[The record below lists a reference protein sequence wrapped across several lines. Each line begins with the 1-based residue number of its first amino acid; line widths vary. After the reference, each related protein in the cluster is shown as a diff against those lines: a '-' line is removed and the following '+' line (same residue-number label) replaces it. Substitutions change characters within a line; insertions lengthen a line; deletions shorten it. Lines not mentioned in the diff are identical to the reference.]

1 MPEVILRNGPFLL
14 QGLALTAA
22 LAVLAAAGGTAL
34 GVAVA
39 ATRHARVKVI
49 APVLAGYVEV
59 MRGTPLLVVLFICYF
74 ALPALLGYK
83 ATAFGAAML
92 GFILF
97 SGAYLAEDI
106 RGGLAAVPKG
116 QIEAGLASGLGP
128 RQVFRLI
135 VLPQALRAVIPM
147 LANQYVRLFKFTSVA
162 SVIGVHELTGDA
174 MLVNARDFAP
184 VTILA
189 TIALAYLV
197 CCSALSL
204 GGRIVYRRLA
214 TPA

>member
-1 MPEVILRNGPFLL
+1 MPDVILRNTPFLL
-14 QGLALTAA
+14 HGLALTAA
-22 LAVLAAAGGTAL
+22 LAVLAAAGATAL

-39 ATRHARVKVI
+39 AVRHARLKVI
-49 APVLAGYVEV
+49 GSVLAGYVEFI
-59 MRGTPLLVVLFICYF
+59 RGTPLLVVLFICYF

-83 ATAFGAAML
+83 ATAFGAALL

-97 SGAYLAEDI
+97 TGAYIAEDI
-106 RGGLAAVPKG
+106 RGGLAAVPQG
-116 QIEAGLASGLGP
+116 QTEAGLAGGLRP

-135 VLPQALRAVIPM
+135 VLPQALRAVLPM
-147 LANQYVRLFKFTSVA
+147 LFNQYVRLFKFTSVA

-184 VTILA
+184 ITILV

-197 CCSALSL
+197 CCSAISLAGRVLS
-204 GGRIVYRRLA
+204 GRLA
-214 TPA
+214 TPR

>member
-14 QGLALTAA
+14 HGLALTAA
-22 LAVLAAAGGTAL
+22 LAVLAAFGGTVL

-39 ATRHARVKVI
+39 AMRHARVRVI
-49 APVLAGYVEV
+49 APVLAGYVEI

-83 ATAFGAAML
+83 ATAFGAALL

-97 SGAYLAEDI
+97 TGAYIAEDI
-106 RGGLAAVPKG
+106 RGGLAAVSRG
-116 QIEAGLASGLGP
+116 QIEAGLAGGLRP
-128 RQVFRLI
+128 RQALRLI
-135 VLPQALRAVIPM
+135 VLPQALRAVVPM
-147 LANQYVRLFKFTSVA
+147 LFNQYVRLFKFTSVA

-189 TIALAYLV
+189 TIAAAYLV
-197 CCSALSL
+197 CCSAISL
-204 GGRIVYRRLA
+204 AGRALHRQLA
-214 TPA
+214 LPA

>member
-1 MPEVILRNGPFLL
+1 MPEVILRNTPFLL
-14 QGLALTAA
+14 HGLALTAA
-22 LAVLAAAGGTAL
+22 LAVLAAAGATAL
-34 GVAVA
+34 GVVVA
-39 ATRHARVKVI
+39 AVRHARLKVI
-49 APVLAGYVEV
+49 APVLAGYVEF

-83 ATAFGAAML
+83 ATAFGAALL

-97 SGAYLAEDI
+97 TGAYLAEDI

-116 QIEAGLASGLGP
+116 QVEAGLASGLRP
-128 RQVFRLI
+128 RQVLRLI
-135 VLPQALRAVIPM
+135 VLPQALRAVLPM
-147 LANQYVRLFKFTSVA
+147 LFNQYVRLFKFTSVA

-197 CCSALSL
+197 CCSAISL
-204 GGRIVYRRLA
+204 AGRVLYGRLA
-214 TPA
+214 TLR

>member
-22 LAVLAAAGGTAL
+22 LAGLAAVGGTAL

-39 ATRHARVKVI
+39 AMRHARVKVV
-49 APVLAGYVEV
+49 AAVLAGYVEFV
-59 MRGTPLLVVLFICYF
+59 RGTPLLVVLFICYF

-83 ATAFGAAML
+83 ATAFGAATL

-97 SGAYLAEDI
+97 TGAYVAEDI
-106 RGGLAAVPKG
+106 RGGFAAVPMG
-116 QIEAGLASGLGP
+116 QVEAGLASGLRP
-128 RQVFRLI
+128 RQVFRLV

-147 LANQYVRLFKFTSVA
+147 LVNQYVRLFKFTSVA

-189 TIALAYLV
+189 TIAIAYLV
-197 CCSALSL
+197 CCSAISL
-204 GGRIVYRRLA
+204 GGRLLCRWLA
-214 TPA
+214 LPA

>member
-14 QGLALTAA
+14 HGLALTAG

-39 ATRHARVKVI
+39 ALRHARVKVI
-49 APVLAGYVEV
+49 APMLAGYVEV
-59 MRGTPLLVVLFICYF
+59 VRGTPLLVVLFICYF

-83 ATAFGAAML
+83 ATAFGAAAL

-97 SGAYLAEDI
+97 TGAYVAEDI

-116 QIEAGLASGLGP
+116 QIEAGLATGLRP
-128 RQVFRLI
+128 RQVLRLI

-147 LANQYVRLFKFTSVA
+147 LFNQYVRLFKFTSVA

-184 VTILA
+184 VSILA
-189 TIALAYLV
+189 AVAIAYLV
-197 CCSALSL
+197 CCSAISL
-204 GGRIVYRRLA
+204 TGRALHRRLA
-214 TPA
+214 LPA